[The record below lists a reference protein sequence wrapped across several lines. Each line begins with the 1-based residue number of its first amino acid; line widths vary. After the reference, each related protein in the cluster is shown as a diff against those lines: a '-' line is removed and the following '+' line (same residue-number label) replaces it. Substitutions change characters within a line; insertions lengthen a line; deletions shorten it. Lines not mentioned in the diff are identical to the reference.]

1 MTVTA
6 NRQSKLAKTAKPTEY
21 NRPSL
26 LCSYHFLLAYYVM
39 SMKHNLTHKM
49 MLIYILEATSYT
61 VTTLCHIA
69 CR

>member
-49 MLIYILEATSYT
+49 MLILHT
-61 VTTLCHIA
+61 
-69 CR
+69 